1 MCVGLS
7 IPLDSPTAK
16 ETQMDNKTKEKITSI
31 VQHYKRV
38 YRDEF
43 ISFSSSLKRN
53 IAANN
58 DLYGT
63 VSKGN
68 DFVERKIVELPEN
81 LFIMLK
87 SGLSDIEYLWLF
99 PENNPKNEGIKWFAK
114 TFVDF
119 RASKEV

>member
-7 IPLDSPTAK
+7 IPLDSPTTK
-16 ETQMDNKTKEKITSI
+16 ETQMDSAKEKIRNI
-31 VQHYKRV
+31 VLNYKRV
-38 YRDEF
+38 YHDEF

-68 DFVERKIVELPEN
+68 DFIERKIVELPEN

-87 SGLSDIEYLWLF
+87 AGLSDAEYLWLF

-114 TFVDF
+114 TFLDF
-119 RASKEV
+119 RASKVV